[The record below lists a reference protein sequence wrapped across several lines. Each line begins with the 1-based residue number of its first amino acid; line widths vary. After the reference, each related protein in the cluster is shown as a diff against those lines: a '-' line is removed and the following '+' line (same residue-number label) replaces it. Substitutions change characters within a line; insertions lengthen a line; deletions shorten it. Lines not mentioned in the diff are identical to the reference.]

1 MPWNTSRILNNLE
14 YEINNNKQ
22 DISVLERKTFY
33 ISDQLSIDGTVFLNN
48 VYSDAFV
55 KNGGT
60 ATQYLMADGSTTT
73 NSQQGQPNIY
83 LYNNNNSGTPAP
95 TSGQIRANDPNN
107 QNVTE
112 LYISHITSDGIDID
126 FFL

>member
-1 MPWNTSRILNNLE
+1 MSWNTSRILNKLE

-22 DISVLERKTFY
+22 DVTILERKTFH
-33 ISDQLSIDGTVFLNN
+33 ISDQLSVDGTVFVNN
-48 VYSDAFV
+48 VKNEAFV

-60 ATQYLMADGSTTT
+60 SGQYLMADGSTTT
-73 NSQQGQPNIY
+73 SSQQGQPNIY
-83 LYNNNNSGTPAP
+83 LYNNNNSGTPVP

-112 LYISHITSDGIDID
+112 
-126 FFL
+126 